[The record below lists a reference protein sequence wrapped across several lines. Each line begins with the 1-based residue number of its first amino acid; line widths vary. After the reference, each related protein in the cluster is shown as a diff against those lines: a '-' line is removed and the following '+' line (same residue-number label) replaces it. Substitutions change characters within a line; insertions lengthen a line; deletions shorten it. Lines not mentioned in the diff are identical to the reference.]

1 MASKT
6 IMLRW
11 AEYKGEFYKVGRNV
25 YGALAFVSEFVI
37 GNMGPQKISVFN
49 VERERELEVI
59 MRRIRVK
66 DLLDEQWRIKDK
78 LGMEREIGGLI
89 SFAEF
94 FRIRTELY
102 RIQNLV
108 FTGSLFLFRARA
120 LAHSVPAATVHRGA
134 NLRGTQCQKFPSLRA
149 REYKI

>member
-1 MASKT
+1 MNNKWIKDYSECICIKGEYVEPDCVNITDIHLFRDCMASKN
-6 IMLRW
+6 IMMRW

-37 GNMGPQKISVFN
+37 GNMWPQKISVFN

-89 SFAEF
+89 SLRNFL
-94 FRIRTELY
+94 ELGLSS
-102 RIQNLV
+102 ID
-108 FTGSLFLFRARA
+108 
-120 LAHSVPAATVHRGA
+120 
-134 NLRGTQCQKFPSLRA
+134 
-149 REYKI
+149 YKTWW